1 MGFFSNYNAIGRI
14 NVLIKQLEPKLDYI
28 ARELQFPSSVN
39 RERLK
44 VECGTVT
51 VLMSEIAD
59 IVQSSGRSVFL
70 APYYLKGQKIS
81 IMDLNGI
88 AASLVQQAEELLA
101 QQTEQSQEITPEN
114 NIIPQEKSV

>member
-1 MGFFSNYNAIGRI
+1 MGFFSNYKAIGRI

-39 RERLK
+39 RERLR

-81 IMDLNGI
+81 IMDLTGI
-88 AASLVQQAEELLA
+88 AASLVQQAEELL
-101 QQTEQSQEITPEN
+101 
-114 NIIPQEKSV
+114 